1 VCSVKIMPFLLV
13 LLILSA
19 LPLTN
24 NPVDEIKTSTFS
36 IVAYDPETQEWGVA
50 VASRVLAVGYIVPWA
65 KADVGAIATQAL
77 ANMDYGIL
85 GLDFLEKGYS
95 AKDALAAMLA
105 MDKDREQRQVAIVD
119 RQGEVAAFTGNKTMA
134 WSGNK
139 SGQHYSVQG
148 NILVGEQVLTDMV
161 TAYEGTKGPLARRML
176 EAIKAGDAAGGD
188 KRGRQS
194 AAILVVKE
202 RGGYQGR
209 FDRLVDIKVD
219 DAPEPIKELERIYN
233 LWEPNFMVAVY
244 LDAEGAKEKEYALG
258 MMERMLANEKEG
270 NAEVYNAFAWELAIR
285 KLYPDKAI
293 EIALKANQLD
303 PKEPNIMDTV
313 AEAYYAAG
321 NFQKAVD
328 WEKQALLK
336 DPSSEI
342 FQQQL
347 EKFKKAREGK
357 N

>member
-1 VCSVKIMPFLLV
+1 MRFLQLTFAV
-13 LLILSA
+13 IIIIVTVAFSSTTT
-19 LPLTN
+19 PL
-24 NPVDEIKTSTFS
+24 DQIRTSTFS
-36 IVAYDPETQEWGVA
+36 IVAYDPETHEWGVA

-77 ANMDYGIL
+77 ANMDYGVL
-85 GLDFLEKGYS
+85 GLNFLEKNYS
-95 AKDALAAMLA
+95 AKDALEALLT
-105 MDKDREQRQVAIVD
+105 MDKDREERQVAIVD
-119 RQGEVAAFTGNKTMA
+119 RNGDVAAFTGSKTMA

-139 SGQHYSVQG
+139 SGEHYSVQG
-148 NILVGEQVLTDMV
+148 NILVGEQVLSEMV
-161 TAYEGTKGPLARRML
+161 KAYEGTQGPLARRML

-194 AAILVVKE
+194 AAMLVVKE

-219 DAPEPIKELERIYN
+219 DATEPIKELERIYN

-244 LDAEGAKEKEYALG
+244 LDAAGAKEKEYALG
-258 MMERMLANEKEG
+258 MMERMLANEKDA

-285 KLYPDKAI
+285 KLYPDRAI

-303 PKEPNIMDTV
+303 PAEPNIMDTV

-321 NFQKAVD
+321 DYQKAVD
-328 WEKQALLK
+328 WEKEALKK

-347 EKFKKAREGK
+347 EKYKKAREGK
-357 N
+357 P